1 MRDITVRENRA
12 VIDASRKGVEDGHP
26 RPWPADIVMS
36 REIKERVTEKIEDLG
51 LL

>member
-1 MRDITVRENRA
+1 MRENRA

-26 RPWPADIVMS
+26 RPWPEDIVMS
-36 REIKERVTEKIEDLG
+36 REIKERVTERIEEPG